1 MSLKYYLKLVNYF
14 LGLEIFLLYNR
25 METDLSITYKNLNLF
40 YHQSDGKLA
49 DIIYWG
55 MNSQGFLLRPN
66 RWPFLN

>member
-49 DIIYWG
+49 DIIYLG
-55 MNSQGFLLRPN
+55 YE
-66 RWPFLN
+66 